1 MEFHSEMNKTEGLHL
16 ILHWKFIDKNTWA
29 KYML

>member
-1 MEFHSEMNKTEGLHL
+1 MNKTEGLHL